1 MARSEGRS
9 IFWKPVQPKGR
20 LVSELCISESFAR
33 SRGGVGLALLSGLL
47 VNPSPADGFRDLV
60 WFL

>member
-1 MARSEGRS
+1 MAGSEDTS

-33 SRGGVGLALLSGLL
+33 SRGGVGLALLSGLP
-47 VNPSPADGFRDLV
+47 VNFSTADGFRDLV
-60 WFL
+60 WFS